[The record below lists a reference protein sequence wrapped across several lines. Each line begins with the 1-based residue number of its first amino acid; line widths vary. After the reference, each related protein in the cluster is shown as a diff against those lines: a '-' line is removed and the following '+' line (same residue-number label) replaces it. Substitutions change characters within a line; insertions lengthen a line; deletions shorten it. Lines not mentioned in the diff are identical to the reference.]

1 MFSTP
6 QSKAYLSQEATKNKL
21 VAEESTLMLE
31 IRDDLF
37 KIKSLAAE
45 SLRFLNAN
53 VSKDV
58 DEKTLD
64 QISKNI

>member
-53 VSKDV
+53 VS
-58 DEKTLD
+58 
-64 QISKNI
+64 